1 MVSAYLFDQRQGERV
16 EDWAGAL
23 HGLNKNQI
31 LWIDLVDASED
42 ETVDVLDALDLGA
55 AAELK
60 LGDPERRPC
69 VEHFESHLR
78 VTAVAVSDTER
89 DPARERIVVD
99 CFLGSNWILTVQG
112 ADIAA
117 LDDFREA
124 AEGRGEVGLLDAP
137 SFLTTLSEWVITSYL
152 RAFDEIEETLDE
164 IDVEAI
170 AHLSKN
176 LEEQLEL
183 LGDARRRVGRL
194 RRTLAPHREVFA
206 TLSHSEFDPL
216 SSEASAKRFVALT
229 ARVDAALASARDVRD
244 GIASSFDVLI
254 VGTEHRTN
262 EIVKVLTLASILL
275 LPGALLAGMAGMNVN
290 ISAHTFAHS
299 PLFWVVVIAIILI
312 AIATLAL
319 ARLRQWI

>member
-1 MVSAYLFDQRQGERV
+1 MVSAYLFDRRQSERV
-16 EDWAGAL
+16 EDWAGAF
-23 HGLNKNQI
+23 HGLSKNQI
-31 LWIDLVDASED
+31 LWIDIVDASKD
-42 ETVDVLDALDLGA
+42 ETVDVLDALNLGA

-60 LGDPERRPC
+60 LGDPERRPS
-69 VEHFESHLR
+69 VEEFERHLR
-78 VTAVAVSDTER
+78 VTAVAVSDAER

-99 CFLGSNWILTVQG
+99 CFLGSNWILTVHG

-117 LDDFREA
+117 LDDFRGV
-124 AEGRGEVGLLDAP
+124 AEGKGEVGLLDAP

-170 AHLSKN
+170 AHLSKD

-194 RRTLAPHREVFA
+194 RRALAPHREVFA

-229 ARVDAALASARDVRD
+229 AKVDAALASARDVRD

-254 VGTEHRTN
+254 VGTGHRTN

-299 PLFWVVVIAIILI
+299 PLFWVVVTAIILI